1 MSEREVMSLAPS
13 LPSDPVV
20 PRRRLL
26 ILAYFYP
33 PLAGGGVHRVLGFTR
48 HLPRHGWACTVV
60 CAGEEDYWV
69 RDATLLD
76 RVPPGTEI
84 LRAPGG
90 SALSALL
97 KLGRG
102 GGTAPRSRRA
112 FAGLRALSD
121 WWLLPDSY
129 AGWAGRASAVA
140 ARRIALGGV
149 DAVLSSSPPDSAHL
163 AALRLRRRFRL
174 PWVADFRDPW
184 IGLSFRTPPTAWHRA
199 RQAAMERAV
208 LGEAD
213 LVLTASRTHAE
224 DLGRRAGAARGDAVA
239 IPGRLEHLPNG
250 FEPEPEGERGRDPGS
265 PHSCS
270 PEGSPEGP
278 MQSFTLVFAG
288 TLSQMPDADVFLEAL
303 HDLFARRP
311 EARRRIRA
319 QLAGPYERSHSDRA
333 EALGLTGIVRFPGS
347 LPHAETRSL
356 ERSADLLL
364 LWKPRGAGYRTMVP
378 GKLYEYLDAERP
390 VLAILPEE
398 DEAAALVRSAGGEIV
413 PPGERAPLSAAIE
426 RRYLAWKEGRRER
439 PARPE
444 WLAGH
449 TRARLAERLA
459 GLLDT
464 LPRGRP

>member
-1 MSEREVMSLAPS
+1 MSLAA
-13 LPSDPVV
+13 DPAA

-48 HLPRHGWACTVV
+48 YLPRHGWACTVV

-69 RDATLLD
+69 RDTTLLD
-76 RVPPGTEI
+76 RVPPGTEV

-90 SALSALL
+90 SALAALL
-97 KLGRG
+97 RLGRG

-112 FAGLRALSD
+112 FAGLRRLSD

-129 AGWAGRASAVA
+129 VGWAGRAAAVA
-140 ARRIALGGV
+140 ARRIARGGV

-163 AALRLRRRFRL
+163 AARRLHRRFRL

-208 LGEAD
+208 LGGAD
-213 LVLTASRTHAE
+213 LVLTASRTHAD
-224 DLGRRAGAARGDAVA
+224 DLRRRAGGLTAPDAVA

-250 FEPEPEGERGRDPGS
+250 FEPEPEAGRGPDPGAD
-265 PHSCS
+265 
-270 PEGSPEGP
+270 E
-278 MQSFTLVFAG
+278 SFTLVFAG

-319 QLAGPYERSHSDRA
+319 RLAGPYEKSHSDRA
-333 EALGLTGIVRFPGS
+333 EALGLTGIVHFPGA
-347 LPHAETRSL
+347 LPHAETRAL
-356 ERSADLLL
+356 ERGADLLL

-390 VLAILPEE
+390 VLAMLRED
-398 DEAAALVRSAGGEIV
+398 DEAAALVRSAGGEVV
-413 PPGERAPLSAAIE
+413 PPGDRAPLSAAIE
-426 RRYLAWKEGRRER
+426 RRYLQWKEGRRER
-439 PARPE
+439 APRPD

-459 GLLDT
+459 GMLDA
-464 LPRGRP
+464 LPERRG

>member
-1 MSEREVMSLAPS
+1 MSPAA
-13 LPSDPVV
+13 DGAA

-48 HLPRHGWACTVV
+48 YLPQHGWACTVV
-60 CAGEEDYWV
+60 CAGEDDYWV

-76 RVPPGTEI
+76 RVAPGTEI
-84 LRAPGG
+84 LRATGG
-90 SALSALL
+90 SALAALL
-97 KLGRG
+97 RLGKG

-129 AGWAGRASAVA
+129 AGWAGRAAAVA
-140 ARRIALGGV
+140 ARRIAKGGV
-149 DAVLSSSPPDSAHL
+149 DAVMSSSPPDSAHL
-163 AALRLRRRFRL
+163 AALDLRRRFAL
-174 PWVADFRDPW
+174 PWIADFRDPW

-208 LGEAD
+208 LGGAD
-213 LVLTASRTHAE
+213 LVLTASRTHAD
-224 DLGRRAGAARGDAVA
+224 DLRRRAGGNSAADAIT

-250 FEPEPEGERGRDPGS
+250 FEPMSDSFAGSPTSPDPGAHD
-265 PHSCS
+265 PAAN
-270 PEGSPEGP
+270 
-278 MQSFTLVFAG
+278 FTLVFAG

-319 QLAGPYERSHSDRA
+319 QLAGPYEQSHSDRA
-333 EALGLTGIVRFPGS
+333 DALGLTGIVRFPGS
-347 LPHAETRSL
+347 LPHAETRAL
-356 ERSADLLL
+356 ERRADLLL

-378 GKLYEYLDAERP
+378 GKLYEYLDVERP
-390 VLAILPEE
+390 VLAMLPED
-398 DEAAALVRSAGGEIV
+398 DEAAALVRSAGGEVV
-413 PPGERAPLSAAIE
+413 PPGERGPLAAAIE

-439 PARPE
+439 APRPE

-449 TRARLAERLA
+449 TRAALSGRLA
-459 GLLDT
+459 GQLDRLLDAR
-464 LPRGRP
+464 PERRG

>member
-1 MSEREVMSLAPS
+1 
-13 LPSDPVV
+13 
-20 PRRRLL
+20 
-26 ILAYFYP
+26 
-33 PLAGGGVHRVLGFTR
+33 
-48 HLPRHGWACTVV
+48 
-60 CAGEEDYWV
+60 
-69 RDATLLD
+69 
-76 RVPPGTEI
+76 
-84 LRAPGG
+84 
-90 SALSALL
+90 
-97 KLGRG
+97 
-102 GGTAPRSRRA
+102 
-112 FAGLRALSD
+112 
-121 WWLLPDSY
+121 
-129 AGWAGRASAVA
+129 
-140 ARRIALGGV
+140 
-149 DAVLSSSPPDSAHL
+149 
-163 AALRLRRRFRL
+163 
-174 PWVADFRDPW
+174 
-184 IGLSFRTPPTAWHRA
+184 
-199 RQAAMERAV
+199 
-208 LGEAD
+208 
-213 LVLTASRTHAE
+213 
-224 DLGRRAGAARGDAVA
+224 
-239 IPGRLEHLPNG
+239 
-250 FEPEPEGERGRDPGS
+250 
-265 PHSCS
+265 
-270 PEGSPEGP
+270 

>member
-1 MSEREVMSLAPS
+1 MSRAA
-13 LPSDPVV
+13 DPAA

-48 HLPRHGWACTVV
+48 YLPRHGWACTVV

-84 LRAPGG
+84 LRASGG
-90 SALSALL
+90 SALATLL

-112 FAGLRALSD
+112 FAGLRRLSD

-129 AGWAGRASAVA
+129 RGWAGRAAAVA
-140 ARRIALGGV
+140 ARRIARGGV

-163 AALRLRRRFRL
+163 AARTLRRRFRL

-208 LGEAD
+208 LGGAD
-213 LVLTASRTHAE
+213 LVLTASRTHAD
-224 DLGRRAGAARGDAVA
+224 DLRRRAGGNAAPDAVA

-250 FEPEPEGERGRDPGS
+250 FEPEAEGERRPDSGS
-265 PHSCS
+265 PDS
-270 PEGSPEGP
+270 GSPDSGSP
-278 MQSFTLVFAG
+278 DSGSTSFFTLVFAG

-303 HDLFARRP
+303 HDLLARRP

-319 QLAGPYERSHSDRA
+319 QLAGPYERSHKDRA
-333 EALGLTGIVRFPGS
+333 EALGLTGVVRFPGS
-347 LPHAETRSL
+347 LPHAETRAL
-356 ERSADLLL
+356 ERGADLLL

-378 GKLYEYLDAERP
+378 GKLYEYLDVERP
-390 VLAILPEE
+390 VLAMLPED
-398 DEAAALVRSAGGEIV
+398 DEAAALVRSAGGEVV
-413 PPGERAPLSAAIE
+413 PPGDRAPLAAAIE

-439 PARPE
+439 AARPE
-444 WLAGH
+444 WLDGH

-459 GLLDT
+459 GLLDA
-464 LPRGRP
+464 LPERKG